1 MAYISTAVEYGLHC
15 LLYLVSPSSDPVV
28 ASARDLAE
36 LQGVPPEYLAK
47 TFTKLC
53 RAGLVVGREGV
64 TGGFS
69 LARAAEKISVLD
81 VILAIDGKKAL
92 FDCRD
97 IRIGCAVFGTA
108 APRWA
113 TKGVCSIHA
122 VMLEAE
128 AAMRSVLASRTLADI
143 NSRLEAKAPPS
154 FAIDIA
160 QWLSE
165 RAATRQANA

>member
-1 MAYISTAVEYGLHC
+1 MAHISTAVEYGLHC
-15 LLYLVSPSSDPVV
+15 LLYLARPSGDPVV

-36 LQGVPPEYLAK
+36 LQAVPPEYLAK
-47 TFTKLC
+47 TFTKLR
-53 RAGLVVGREGV
+53 RAGLVVGSEGIS
-64 TGGFS
+64 GGFS

-81 VILAIDGKKAL
+81 VIVAIDGKKPL
-92 FDCRD
+92 FDCRN

-128 AAMRSVLASRTLADI
+128 AAMRSVLASRSLADI
-143 NSRLEAKAPPS
+143 NRRLEAKAPPS

-165 RAATRQANA
+165 RAATRQATA

>member
-1 MAYISTAVEYGLHC
+1 MAHISRAVEYGLHC
-15 LLYLVSPSSDPVV
+15 LLYLARPSGDPVV

-36 LQGVPPEYLAK
+36 LQGVPLEYLAK
-47 TFTKLC
+47 TFTKLR
-53 RAGLVVGREGV
+53 RAGLVVGSEGIS
-64 TGGFS
+64 GGFS

-81 VILAIDGKKAL
+81 VIVAIDGKKPL
-92 FDCRD
+92 FDCRN
-97 IRIGCAVFGTA
+97 IRTGCAVFGTA

-128 AAMRSVLASRTLADI
+128 AAMRSVLAARTLADI
-143 NSRLEAKAPPS
+143 NKRLEAKAPPS

-165 RAATRQANA
+165 RAATRQATA